1 MVDFLGIARIILLII
16 SVLAFTYVA
25 RNVKTIL
32 VPSVILV
39 GVGFALFLLDL
50 ILRSYFGAGF
60 LFESGTTGPSG
71 FIPQIAGYV
80 GQIVGVI
87 LILYGFYHVNRVL
100 VDAQDRARIE
110 EEQELIST
118 ALANSEKRYREFFE
132 EDLSGN
138 FIAAPE
144 GSILACNPSF
154 ARIFGYASAAE
165 LVNTDVSVLFES
177 RRAYENVV
185 DLIREHRHLSEY
197 QMIMKR
203 SDERRIYV
211 LANITAEFD
220 EQDTLS
226 QIQGFILDETERIK
240 AEENLRNSVEQ
251 FRQVFEKGPVGMML
265 VTLEGDIIKVNHAF
279 CAMVGYSENELRKVT
294 IDGITHP
301 EDVGKDVERQAML
314 AAGEIASYRTEKRFL
329 THEGEVIW
337 GLVTVSVV
345 REVNGAALYGVRI
358 VEDISAR
365 KRGEDELERSL
376 SVLRATLEATTDAIL
391 VADDSR
397 RVLNYNQRLVG
408 MWNIPRELLIE
419 LSETSILDYILEQL
433 ENRDRFNATLTAAF
447 TRPEVEIYEILRL
460 LDGRVVELYA
470 RPQKISGKTRGR
482 VWSFRDISVRVH
494 SEEERK
500 VSEERY
506 RELFEESKDTVFI
519 STPDGRFVDI
529 NSAGVELFGYSSK
542 EELLAINIAQEL
554 YLDPAERERASQ
566 ILAEKGYIKDHLT
579 RARRKDG
586 KSLIVLETTT
596 AMRDDHGKVVTY
608 RGILRDITEQ
618 HRLEEQ
624 LRQAQRLESV
634 GTLAGG
640 VAHDFNN
647 ILSIALGY
655 LTRLDRTEDHPDLR
669 ARTIES
675 IRKALGR
682 GAGLV
687 QQLLT
692 FARKTSGAAEA
703 VEVNDV
709 VRELST
715 LLAETF
721 PATIRFDLNLAED
734 VPLLLAD
741 QSQFQQA
748 LMNLCINSR
757 DAMLE
762 PGGGRALGGTLR
774 IVTACVPGKDLRQ
787 RFPGASVDR
796 YVLVRVI
803 DNGVGMDEATKSR
816 IFEPFFTTKPPGK
829 GTGIGLSVVYGI
841 VDSHRGFIDVET
853 KPMQGASISL
863 YFPVLPVPEPV
874 STSKEMVEPERGSGE
889 MILLVEDEEMLL
901 DLLQVFL
908 EENGYNVLVARD
920 GMEAVEIYEKHA
932 GEIKVVLSDMGLP
945 KLGGWE
951 AFRRMKI
958 INPSVRCILASG
970 YFDPDLRADMIKEG
984 ALDFVQKPY
993 VPNVILSY
1001 ITAAIRYTGQGPL
1014 GQQAP

>member
-1 MVDFLGIARIILLII
+1 MVDFLGIARILLLIAT
-16 SVLAFTYVA
+16 VLAFSYAA
-25 RNVKTIL
+25 RNVKSIL
-32 VPSVILV
+32 LPAVVLV

-60 LFESGTTGPSG
+60 LFESGTSGPSLI
-71 FIPQIAGYV
+71 IPQIAGYI
-80 GQIVGVI
+80 GQIIGVI
-87 LILYGFYHVNRVL
+87 LLLYGFYHVNKVL
-100 VDAQDRARIE
+100 VDVQDRGRID
-110 EEQELIST
+110 EEQRLMGT
-118 ALANSEKRYREFFE
+118 ALAKSEKRYREFFE

-138 FIAAPE
+138 FIATPE
-144 GSILACNPSF
+144 GSIIACNPVF
-154 ARIFGYASAAE
+154 ARMFGYASEAE
-165 LVNTDVSVLFES
+165 ILNTDVSVLFETK
-177 RRAYENVV
+177 RVFENFLE
-185 DLIREHRHLSEY
+185 LIRQHRRLSEY

-203 SDERRIYV
+203 KDDRRIYV
-211 LANITAEFD
+211 LANITAEFND
-220 EQDTLS
+220 EDELA
-226 QIQGFILDETERIK
+226 QIQGFILDETERVK
-240 AEENLRNSVEQ
+240 VEETLRNSVEQ

-265 VTLEGDIIKVNHAF
+265 VTLNGDIIKVNNAF
-279 CAMVGYSENELRKVT
+279 CSMVGYSEMELRKAT
-294 IDGITHP
+294 IDGITHA

-314 AAGEIASYRTEKRFL
+314 RAGEITSYRTEKRFL
-329 THEGEVIW
+329 THGGEVIW
-337 GLVTVSVV
+337 GFVTASVV
-345 REVNGAALYGVRI
+345 READGAALYGVRI
-358 VEDISAR
+358 IEDITAR
-365 KRGEDELERSL
+365 KRGEEELERSL

-391 VADDSR
+391 VVDDSR

-419 LSETSILDYILEQL
+419 LSENSIIDYITSQL
-433 ENRDRFNATLTAAF
+433 ENRERFEETLTSAY
-447 TRPEVEIYEILRL
+447 TNPDVENYEVLRI

-470 RPQKISGKTRGR
+470 RPQRISGKTRGR
-482 VWSFRDISVRVH
+482 VWSFRDVSVRVH

-506 RELFEESKDTVFI
+506 RELFEESKDAVFI
-519 STPDGRFVDI
+519 STPDGHFIDI
-529 NSAGVELFGYSSK
+529 NSAGVELFGYGGK
-542 EELLAINIAQEL
+542 EELLAINIAREL
-554 YLDPAERERASQ
+554 YSDPAERERTNV

-579 RARRKDG
+579 LAKRKDG
-586 KSLIVLETTT
+586 RSLVILETTT
-596 AMRDDHGKVVTY
+596 AMRDQNGKVVMY
-608 RGILRDITEQ
+608 RGIMRDITEQ

-655 LTRLDRTEDHPDLR
+655 LTRLDRPEDHPDVR
-669 ARTIES
+669 ARTIDS

-703 VEVNDV
+703 VEVNEV

-721 PATIRFDLNLAED
+721 PATIRFELDLAKD

-757 DAMLE
+757 DAMSE
-762 PGGGRALGGTLR
+762 PGGGRASGGTLN
-774 IVTACVPGKDLRQ
+774 IVTASVAGKELRR
-787 RFPGASVDR
+787 RFAGASEDR
-796 YVLVRVI
+796 YVLVRVTDTGI
-803 DNGVGMDEATKSR
+803 GMDETTKSR

-841 VDSHRGFIDVET
+841 VDSHRGFIDVES
-853 KPMQGASISL
+853 KPGQGATISL
-863 YFPVLPVPEPV
+863 YFPVLPVPTPAAP
-874 STSKEMVEPERGSGE
+874 SKEVVEPERGTGE
-889 MILLVEDEEMLL
+889 AILLVEDEEMLL

-908 EENGYNVLVARD
+908 EENGYRVLIARD
-920 GMEAVEIYEKHA
+920 GMEAVEMYAKHVK
-932 GEIKVVLSDMGLP
+932 EISVVLSDMGLP

-951 AFRRMKI
+951 AFRRMKA
-958 INPSVRCILASG
+958 INPDVRCVLASG

-1001 ITAAIRYTGQGPL
+1001 ITAAIRYSGKGPL
-1014 GQQAP
+1014 RL

>member
-1 MVDFLGIARIILLII
+1 MVDFLGIARIFLLIV
-16 SVLAFTYVA
+16 SVLAFSYVA
-25 RNVKTIL
+25 RNVKSIL
-32 VPSVILV
+32 MPSVILI
-39 GVGFALFLLDL
+39 GAGFALFLLDL

-60 LFESGTTGPSG
+60 LFESGTSGPAW
-71 FIPQIAGYV
+71 FIPQIAGYI
-80 GQIVGVI
+80 GQIVGVT
-87 LILYGFYHVNRVL
+87 LLLYGFYRVNRVM
-100 VDAQDRARIE
+100 VDVHDRGRIE
-110 EEQELIST
+110 EEQQLMST
-118 ALANSEKRYREFFE
+118 ALAKSEKRYREFFE

-138 FIAAPE
+138 FIATPE
-144 GSILACNPSF
+144 GSIIACNPAF
-154 ARIFGYASAAE
+154 ARMFGYGSEAE
-165 LVNTDVSVLFES
+165 MLNTDVSILFES
-177 RRAYENVV
+177 KRAFENVL
-185 DLIREHRHLSEY
+185 DLIRQHRRLSEY
-197 QMIMKR
+197 QMTMRRK
-203 SDERRIYV
+203 DERRIYV

-220 EQDTLS
+220 DQDALT
-226 QIQGFILDETERIK
+226 QIQGFILDETERVK
-240 AEENLRNSVEQ
+240 VEETLRNSVEQ

-265 VTLEGDIIKVNHAF
+265 VTLEGDILKVNNAF
-279 CAMVGYSENELRKVT
+279 CSMVGYSENELRKVT
-294 IDGITHP
+294 INGITHR
-301 EDVGKDVERQAML
+301 EDVGKDIERQAML

-345 REVNGAALYGVRI
+345 REANGAALYGVRI
-358 VEDISAR
+358 IEDISAR
-365 KRGEDELERSL
+365 KRGEEELEKSL

-391 VADDSR
+391 VADDNR

-419 LSETSILDYILEQL
+419 LSETSVLDYVLEQL
-433 ENRDRFNATLTAAF
+433 ENRDRLRETLATAF
-447 TRPEVEIYEILRL
+447 ARPEVEIYEILRL
-460 LDGRVVELYA
+460 LDGKVVELYA
-470 RPQKISGKTRGR
+470 RPQRISGKTRGR
-482 VWSFRDISVRVH
+482 VWSFRDVSVRVH
-494 SEEERK
+494 SEEERRM
-500 VSEERY
+500 SEERY

-529 NSAGVELFGYSSK
+529 NPAGVELFGYGSR
-542 EELLAINIAQEL
+542 EELLAVNITQEL
-554 YLDPAERERASQ
+554 YADPAERERASL
-566 ILAEKGYIKDHLT
+566 ILAERGYIKDHLT
-579 RARRKDG
+579 RAKRKDG
-586 KSLIVLETTT
+586 KPLIVLETTT
-596 AMRDDHGKVVTY
+596 AMRDEHGKVVMY
-608 RGILRDITEQ
+608 RGILRDITE
-618 HRLEEQ
+618 HHHLEEQ

-655 LTRLDRTEDHPDLR
+655 LTRLDRPEDHPDVR

-721 PATIRFDLNLAED
+721 PAAIRFDLNLAD
-734 VPLLLAD
+734 NVPLLLAD
-741 QSQFQQA
+741 QSQLQQA

-762 PGGGRALGGTLR
+762 PGGGRAAGGTLK
-774 IVTACVPGKDLRQ
+774 IVTASIPGKELRQ
-787 RFPGASVDR
+787 RFPGASEDR

-841 VDSHRGFIDVET
+841 VDSHHGFIDVDT
-853 KPMQGASISL
+853 KPLQGASISM
-863 YFPVLPVPEPV
+863 YFPVLPVPTPAAPG
-874 STSKEMVEPERGSGE
+874 KEMVEPVRGSGE
-889 MILLVEDEEMLL
+889 TILLVEDEEMLL

-908 EENGYNVLVARD
+908 EENGYKVLIARD
-920 GMEAVEIYEKHA
+920 GMEAVEVYEKHA
-932 GEIKVVLSDMGLP
+932 QEINVVLSDMGLP

-951 AFRRMKI
+951 AFRRMKA

-970 YFDPDLRADMIKEG
+970 YFDPDLRADMIREG

-1001 ITAAIRYTGQGPL
+1001 ITAAIHYSGEGPL
-1014 GQQAP
+1014 GK